1 MRILQLDSHLP
12 SLHLSVPFSFH
23 LFSLS
28 FNPFTLFSSLH
39 LLRLPS
45 PFSLP
50 QQPTQVELGLLIFRR
65 LTEDI
70 HTFPEGLSP
79 PRRREMVAALT
90 ADVETV
96 FAFLL
101 QNLEV

>member
-1 MRILQLDSHLP
+1 MNTLTQYGVRTCVWLQIKIPQLDSHLS
-12 SLHLSVPFSFH
+12 SLYLSAPFFPPLYLH
-23 LFSLS
+23 FSLS
-28 FNPFTLFSSLH
+28 
-39 LLRLPS
+39 
-45 PFSLP
+45 
-50 QQPTQVELGLLIFRR
+50 QQTTQVELVLLIFRR

-70 HTFPEGLSP
+70 HTFPEGLAP

>member
-1 MRILQLDSHLP
+1 M
-12 SLHLSVPFSFH
+12 
-23 LFSLS
+23 
-28 FNPFTLFSSLH
+28 
-39 LLRLPS
+39 
-45 PFSLP
+45 
-50 QQPTQVELGLLIFRR
+50 ELVILIFRR

-70 HTFPEGLSP
+70 HTFPEGLAPS
-79 PRRREMVAALT
+79 RRREMVAALT